1 MDYSAGIWM
10 AGTVFL
16 LGFAFLAGI
25 IVLVVI
31 ALVQIARSPAL
42 DNNSRPLWV
51 LVVLAAPLI
60 GAIVW
65 FASGPK
71 PPLRS

>member
-16 LGFAFLAGI
+16 LGFAFMSGILA
-25 IVLVVI
+25 VVII
-31 ALVQIARSPAL
+31 ALVQIVRSPAL
-42 DNNSRPLWV
+42 DNSSRPLWV

-65 FASGPK
+65 FTSGPK